1 MAATAAS
8 DLTEGPVL
16 SLITKRLRALRK
28 KHNRIL
34 QMEESV
40 SQGKPLNKEQ
50 EEVLRT
56 KPSVTAAIDEL
67 EKLRQPLAAAVAD
80 EISLAVQNHQNS
92 APPSLNAAT
101 ASDSEQTVADTE
113 SKEDREYSIV
123 EDLLNL
129 LYFGTMFDVKSQ
141 NDFTSTM
148 LTRTHERGCCLTYDY
163 VTDDEN
169 ADMLCETDLD
179 LISMLGSLLIS
190 RPVDSSF
197 SHRDA
202 LQRCIVHAKQWLVNS
217 DQPINSD
224 PSVTYAGLKAKLNK
238 IMASDYFTTTPEM
251 KATVEMA
258 AAAVGNYA
266 AFQVPVHGSMVP
278 VSVPVL
284 VEGSDEQYQ
293 QKDEDA
299 TNFEGN
305 EAYDNQS
312 SPVEEPHKGEFES
325 ENTTEIPSQTELDEQ
340 QTEGQNQRDVE
351 SKDNH
356 YAPRRNF
363 QNQRGGRGG
372 EGGRRGYPNG
382 RVGRGSSRGG
392 GGYQNGRNQYY
403 DQPGN
408 YYPRNYHYN
417 NRGRGGR
424 GGGGGDGN
432 FYNNHSSGAE
442 ASYAPADS

>member
-1 MAATAAS
+1 MPIKS
-8 DLTEGPVL
+8 VNL
-16 SLITKRLRALRK
+16 SL
-28 KHNRIL
+28 
-34 QMEESV
+34 
-40 SQGKPLNKEQ
+40 PLIHLHKD
-50 EEVLRT
+50 
-56 KPSVTAAIDEL
+56 P
-67 EKLRQPLAAAVAD
+67 
-80 EISLAVQNHQNS
+80 
-92 APPSLNAAT
+92 
-101 ASDSEQTVADTE
+101 
-113 SKEDREYSIV
+113 
-123 EDLLNL
+123 
-129 LYFGTMFDVKSQ
+129 F
-141 NDFTSTM
+141 
-148 LTRTHERGCCLTYDY
+148 
-163 VTDDEN
+163 
-169 ADMLCETDLD
+169 
-179 LISMLGSLLIS
+179 SLLWQWEQDWEERSHVPLENS
-190 RPVDSSF
+190 RPTHCLLTHSLTSPF
-197 SHRDA
+197 SDA
-202 LQRCIVHAKQWLVNS
+202 
-217 DQPINSD
+217 
-224 PSVTYAGLKAKLNK
+224 
-238 IMASDYFTTTPEM
+238 
-251 KATVEMA
+251 
-258 AAAVGNYA
+258 
-266 AFQVPVHGSMVP
+266 
-278 VSVPVL
+278 
-284 VEGSDEQYQ
+284 
-293 QKDEDA
+293 KDEDA

-312 SPVEEPHKGEFES
+312 SPVEEPHKVIFVPLHEIPASVLYSFVGQCDELCHSTLQGEFES

-424 GGGGGDGN
+424 GGGGGGGSSGDGN